1 MSKLQETVES
11 SFQPI
16 EDKSLNEQHMDY
28 KELYEKARENAKLL
42 LKANPSDEGIKNFI
56 SDTFPELIYQDDD
69 KVRGF
74 IMNTLFKGLD
84 NADGAE
90 RAQFKYAIKWFE
102 NNGKQKESLRQE
114 ILQNLGLDEDSYEY
128 DKAWINDL
136 LSANKCYQMSMNED
150 MTKCAIENAISGLK
164 KLYLWDLLRNY
175 ILHCDD
181 HTSDMVVTERAV
193 SMIQWKG
200 DNLKEVCDFTGL
212 YKEGFEKWFNNSWEE
227 YEEYVHE
234 HNNIFKLF
242 NADGSHYEVPVGAWI
257 VKTPDGYNVA
267 SQAIYRAKND
277 IWEKYDQDTLVWLCR
292 IIHNANL
299 SLDEQSKL
307 STWIDKWINHA
318 PNDIIWTEDNL
329 HLLNRIWQVLGQAA
343 DEHAFMSK
351 NRIIGDKECVEL
363 QKLINTIKNA
373 ALKNKNAKHGK
384 NNCPKFLV

>member
-1 MSKLQETVES
+1 M
-11 SFQPI
+11 
-16 EDKSLNEQHMDY
+16 NY

-56 SDTFPELIYQDDD
+56 SDTFPELIYQDDE
-69 KVRGF
+69 KTRSF
-74 IMNTLFKGLD
+74 IMNTLFKGLN
-84 NADGAE
+84 NANGAE
-90 RAQFKYAIKWFE
+90 RKQFKYAIKWFE
-102 NNGKQKESLRQE
+102 NNGKQKESLRQG
-114 ILQNLGLDEDSYEY
+114 ILHDLGLDEDSYEY
-128 DKAWINDL
+128 DKAWIKDL
-136 LSANKCYQMSMNED
+136 ISANKCYQMSMNED

-181 HTSDMVVTERAV
+181 QTSDMVVTERTAP
-193 SMIQWKG
+193 MIQWKG

-373 ALKNKNAKHGK
+373 ALKNKNAKHGE
-384 NNCPKFLV
+384 NNCPKFFV